1 MNLKRIRI
9 GIGVDD
15 IPARCIVWQYAETL
29 GNPFSDEKT
38 VVELLR
44 VGLYSRDI
52 VVTVV
57 EDVSTLNPICRYY
70 IEEDVI

>member
-1 MNLKRIRI
+1 
-9 GIGVDD
+9 
-15 IPARCIVWQYAETL
+15 VWQYAETL

-44 VGLYSRDI
+44 AGLYSRDI

-70 IEEDVI
+70 LEEDVI